1 MSKYST
7 VIKLFSLPLVLF
19 LFVSGC
25 TGPSE
30 EESFFIGLNSIFGYS
45 VLLFFLSIL
54 FIKFVDCFRGERI
67 RDLPN
72 IMIFQLLFIFFI
84 SGFISYYF
92 YNYRSDLITHKFMG
106 DDPLTEWI
114 ALQLLTIIGTP
125 IIALYAFIGLSIVR
139 LKPILKYYYLILVLL
154 IHFLIW
160 YIKVFI

>member
-1 MSKYST
+1 
-7 VIKLFSLPLVLF
+7 
-19 LFVSGC
+19 
-25 TGPSE
+25 
-30 EESFFIGLNSIFGYS
+30 
-45 VLLFFLSIL
+45 
-54 FIKFVDCFRGERI
+54 
-67 RDLPN
+67 
-72 IMIFQLLFIFFI
+72 
-84 SGFISYYF
+84 
-92 YNYRSDLITHKFMG
+92 MG